1 MLTLAVYGA
10 VEGSTPISLSF
21 VHVQTFLS
29 VLPDEKKRQK
39 ALRRIMEV
47 QGMLALLYQ
56 YFERSTQEGDPVT
69 IPYDLAYDFGIA
81 TERARRLA
89 FRVQH
94 FLDDLPEG
102 ERAG

>member
-1 MLTLAVYGA
+1 MLA
-10 VEGSTPISLSF
+10 
-21 VHVQTFLS
+21 
-29 VLPDEKKRQK
+29 DEKKRQK

-94 FLDDLPEG
+94 FLDEIPEG